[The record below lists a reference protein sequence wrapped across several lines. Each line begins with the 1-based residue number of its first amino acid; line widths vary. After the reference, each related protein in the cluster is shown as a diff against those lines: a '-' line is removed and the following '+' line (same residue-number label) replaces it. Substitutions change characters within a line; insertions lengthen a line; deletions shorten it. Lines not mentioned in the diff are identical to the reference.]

1 MLEFEY
7 EEGRQEVEQ
16 VSDSGINPVQ
26 QISARFTHLVDHDR
40 TVNMQCCWANAYA
53 YANML
58 MGVGSVNDGQF
69 YCCCLPAALQS

>member
-1 MLEFEY
+1 MRRAGKRLNRYRTVVF
-7 EEGRQEVEQ
+7 
-16 VSDSGINPVQ
+16 NPVQ

-58 MGVGSVNDGQF
+58 MGVASVNDGQF
-69 YCCCLPAALQS
+69 